1 MQGEIP
7 DEMVPDG
14 MMPPGMMAAAMM
26 ASAAREADE
35 RKRMGHT
42 KLVNRLLKEL
52 PPDLMIERLKG
63 ILYRNLAVVEMWQK
77 SEEANAGQDMLA
89 QSMFNMSTA
98 IGEALKWIAIHND
111 IDPYQPYG
119 DDTYVIR
126 VQDIVL
132 GIELDEDEEEELVT
146 PQRREYDQRASRQV
160 EEDDEL

>member
-1 MQGEIP
+1 MQEEIP
-7 DEMVPDG
+7 D
-14 MMPPGMMAAAMM
+14 GMMAAAMM
-26 ASAAREADE
+26 ASAAHEAEE
-35 RKRMGHT
+35 RKRRGHT
-42 KLVNRLLKEL
+42 KLVNGLLKEL

-63 ILYRNLAVVEMWQK
+63 VLYRNLAVVEMWQK

-98 IGEALKWIAIHND
+98 IGEALKWIAIHNG

-132 GIELDEDEEEELVT
+132 GIDLDDDEEYLVT
-146 PQRREYDQRASRQV
+146 PQKREYDQRVV
-160 EEDDEL
+160 EDDDEL

>member
-1 MQGEIP
+1 MQGQI
-7 DEMVPDG
+7 PDG
-14 MMPPGMMAAAMM
+14 MMPPGMAEAMM
-26 ASAAREADE
+26 ASAAREADV

-52 PPDLMIERLKG
+52 PPGLMIERLKG
-63 ILYRNLAVVEMWQK
+63 VLYRNLSVVEMWQK

-98 IGEALKWIAIHND
+98 IGEALKWIAVHNG

-126 VQDIVL
+126 VQDIIL
-132 GIELDEDEEEELVT
+132 GIELDDDEEELVAS
-146 PQRREYDQRASRQV
+146 QGREYDQRVTRRAEE